1 MHALLLLCAQWQHYL
16 QRNLTLK
23 AWRLSPTSAQRS
35 TPSAIRHQIQ
45 LRARSAFFSGIQ
57 LHKRREV
64 GKLPLSRYFV
74 ATLILSGF
82 GVNLTVQ
89 HQCRLLLYRVFIAI
103 VICCW
108 NSYLYISFIFVDCLL
123 ATVWRMRCCHRFVQV
138 WSPLFIY
145 IRMYVWIF
153 LYAWLVVSAYN
164 LLTYAWASPLWEN
177 RYWVAQSV
185 LQIKTTN
192 KN

>member
-1 MHALLLLCAQWQHYL
+1 MRCCCCAHSGNTIFNAIWHLKSDVCHPPARNAQHHPPSNSITRSFSVLQRHSAAQASWDGKITFVTVFCCNADFEWIWRKFDSSTSMSFAFESRIHCNRYLLLEY
-16 QRNLTLK
+16 
-23 AWRLSPTSAQRS
+23 
-35 TPSAIRHQIQ
+35 
-45 LRARSAFFSGIQ
+45 
-57 LHKRREV
+57 
-64 GKLPLSRYFV
+64 
-74 ATLILSGF
+74 
-82 GVNLTVQ
+82 
-89 HQCRLLLYRVFIAI
+89 
-103 VICCW
+103 
-108 NSYLYISFIFVDCLL
+108 YLYISFIFVDCLL

-153 LYAWLVVSAYN
+153 LYTWLVVSAYN